1 MSDINIDNVPNFDIY
16 SAIKMFNIGKN
27 DEIKTLYNSSSNGCE
42 WFKTFYHKVAVVP
55 ITQFYERGQRYVM
68 SSGSFY
74 CV

>member
-1 MSDINIDNVPNFDIY
+1 
-16 SAIKMFNIGKN
+16 MFNIGKN
-27 DEIKTLYNSSSNGCE
+27 DEIKTPYNSSSNGCE